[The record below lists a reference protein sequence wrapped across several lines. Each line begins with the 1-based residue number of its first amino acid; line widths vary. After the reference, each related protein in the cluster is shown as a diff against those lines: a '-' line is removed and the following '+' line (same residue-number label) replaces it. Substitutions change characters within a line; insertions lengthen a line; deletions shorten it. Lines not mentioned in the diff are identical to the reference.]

1 MNATATSKLNTQI
14 QTHTLEEFDKQKG
27 AYGVALITITE
38 VSLQHYLK
46 GMLAA
51 SVKVCKVAC
60 CNYVIKVSKEGK
72 IFSFPQR
79 QQ

>member
-51 SVKVCKVAC
+51 ASKLRSVKVC
-60 CNYVIKVSKEGK
+60 
-72 IFSFPQR
+72 
-79 QQ
+79 